1 MVNEDW
7 TVKSSHFLTS
17 STPYYSYSV
26 YSYNEVLSTDLGKTK
41 ILEMFGNFMFHIY
54 ISHKEVSKIV
64 LVFYRLEA
72 LFEMYLSISL
82 EAKITKP
89 TQQYQ
94 MFGTVKN
101 YDFMIF
107 GILS

>member
-26 YSYNEVLSTDLGKTK
+26 YSYNEVLSTDLGKTT

-54 ISHKEVSKIV
+54 ISQKGSFKN
-64 LVFYRLEA
+64 
-72 LFEMYLSISL
+72 SL
-82 EAKITKP
+82 GFLPLGSFI
-89 TQQYQ
+89 
-94 MFGTVKN
+94 
-101 YDFMIF
+101 
-107 GILS
+107 